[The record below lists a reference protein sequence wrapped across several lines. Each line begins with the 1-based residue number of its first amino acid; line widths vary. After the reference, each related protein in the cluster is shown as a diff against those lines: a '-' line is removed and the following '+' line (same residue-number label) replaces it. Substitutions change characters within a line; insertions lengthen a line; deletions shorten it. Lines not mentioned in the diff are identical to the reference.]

1 MYIVKILVLFVKVIY
16 GKMVVILQCQTDDN
30 KSK

>member
-1 MYIVKILVLFVKVIY
+1 MYIMKILVLFVKVLNE
-16 GKMVVILQCQTDDN
+16 KKVVILQCQTDDN